1 MQLMYNLLLPMLL
14 FSACG
19 QIKTEN
25 KLNIIHAEQLAT
37 GSNNPFYVVELFTSE
52 SCSSCPAAE
61 KLMAEYVDK
70 PNVFVLEFHVD
81 YWNHLSWK
89 DKYSSAEYT
98 NRQRW
103 YAGIFNLNSVYTP
116 QAVVNGKYELVGSD
130 RQTLTRYLQ
139 PGNTVS
145 TKSQPVIMV
154 EKESGGLQIF
164 TSEIVNNA
172 VLNIALI
179 QRHAETL
186 VKRGENAG
194 VTIRHH
200 NIVRAFETAAL
211 DGNTSVKINMPEGLS
226 KEECLLM
233 AFVQNKSSGE
243 IVSII
248 LLDMP

>member
-1 MQLMYNLLLPMLL
+1 MPLLYNLLLPMLL

-19 QIKTEN
+19 QIS
-25 KLNIIHAEQLAT
+25 T
-37 GSNNPFYVVELFTSE
+37 GDNHNTIRASEPIPESKAPFSVVELFTSE

-61 KLMAEYVDK
+61 KLLAEYVDK

-81 YWNHLSWK
+81 YWNHLNWK
-89 DKYSSAEYT
+89 DKFSSPEYT

-130 RQTLTRYLQ
+130 RQTLARYIQ
-139 PGNTVS
+139 SNNGNTTVS
-145 TKSQPVIMV
+145 LPDIKVNADERELLVSSQ
-154 EKESGGLQIF
+154 EKI
-164 TSEIVNNA
+164 NNA
-172 VLNIALI
+172 LLNIALV

-200 NIVRAFETAAL
+200 NIVRGFETAAL
-211 DGNTSVKINMPEGLS
+211 DGNTSLKINMPEGLS
-226 KEECLLM
+226 KDECLLM
-233 AFVQNKSSGE
+233 AYVQNKNNGE